1 MLLLSFAA
9 ETFYFACCCSASC
22 FLISVAESLAVEY
35 ERVIIFAAD
44 SILKDVA
51 KNNHGASFP
60 RLLNIQKIE
69 KHET

>member
-9 ETFYFACCCSASC
+9 ETFYLACCCCSASC

-51 KNNHGASFP
+51 KNNHGASYP
-60 RLLNIQKIE
+60 
-69 KHET
+69 